1 MNSTLNEATKRIGEL
16 IKSNRKKKKITQS
29 QLAEGICSQSVISSI
44 ESGYDMPNVFLFYQI
59 CKKLDLPLT
68 DSFIQEIL
76 GFDRSNKFA
85 EHVFQL
91 CKNHQYD
98 EIIEYM
104 DSSKI
109 LDDLESDRDF
119 QTYYYYYACALYQT
133 KKNFLDV
140 ERYLKLA
147 IACTMKKPYKP
158 GNEIEIL
165 LINALGV
172 LNLEFGFFEKSFDY
186 FDIAYNAFLECTEN
200 TENLNVISYQ
210 YGTFLFKQERYMD
223 SLSVLLNGF
232 DDVINKRSFFML
244 AEYSLLISNCYQKIG
259 DSEEAKKYYD
269 KYGAFMDL

>member
-133 KKNFLDV
+133 KKIF
-140 ERYLKLA
+140 
-147 IACTMKKPYKP
+147 
-158 GNEIEIL
+158 
-165 LINALGV
+165 
-172 LNLEFGFFEKSFDY
+172 
-186 FDIAYNAFLECTEN
+186 
-200 TENLNVISYQ
+200 
-210 YGTFLFKQERYMD
+210 
-223 SLSVLLNGF
+223 
-232 DDVINKRSFFML
+232 
-244 AEYSLLISNCYQKIG
+244 
-259 DSEEAKKYYD
+259 
-269 KYGAFMDL
+269 